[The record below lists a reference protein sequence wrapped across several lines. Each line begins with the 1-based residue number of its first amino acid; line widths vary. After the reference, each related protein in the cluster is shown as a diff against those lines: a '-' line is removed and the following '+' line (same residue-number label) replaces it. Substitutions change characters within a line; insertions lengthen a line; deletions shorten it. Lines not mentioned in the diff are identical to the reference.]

1 MHTTIV
7 HLGVTFSVSTLA
19 NECMICAVHGD
30 HVSDEIV
37 MVRGQDA
44 GEKALVKLRAMSRGD
59 ILEALK
65 RGWQNYGF
73 GPLMAELKAE
83 ILRERLLAGE
93 IVEVAVG
100 DGGPRDIICETAYGV
115 TNRLSTAVRVF

>member
-1 MHTTIV
+1 MRTTIV

-19 NECMICAVHGD
+19 SECMICAVYLD

-37 MVRGQDA
+37 MVRGPHA
-44 GEKALVKLRAMSRGD
+44 GREALARLRAMSRWD
-59 ILEALK
+59 ILDALK

-73 GPLMAELKAE
+73 GPLMAELKSE

-93 IVEVAVG
+93 IVEVCA
-100 DGGPRDIICETAYGV
+100 
-115 TNRLSTAVRVF
+115 